1 MNGRKKIAV
10 AGATG
15 RLRRELEAQQ
25 WGAPSARPIETS
37 VSSWR
42 AVSASRK
49 CVCSASANVCSNRGE
64 GRAAGVGQA
73 AVLVGGGALEPAA
86 GDEVVGETGNAAG
99 ADDDL
104 IGQVA
109 NGGAAGVQAR
119 EPRQQ
124 LEAAEAGAVRAVEG
138 TVDRSHHTALD
149 VEQPEQRL
157 GPGLE
162 SRRHRTSLS
171 GSTHRPSRGPP
182 QEFVYACMYACARR

>member
-37 VSSWR
+37 VSSCR
-42 AVSASRK
+42 ARE
-49 CVCSASANVCSNRGE
+49 CVEEVRLQRVGERLLHRGE

-73 AVLVGGGALEPAA
+73 TRKPALVGGGALEPAA
-86 GDEVVGETGNAAG
+86 DDEVLGEPGDAAR

-104 IGQVA
+104 IGEVA
-109 NGGAAGVQAR
+109 KRGAVGVQAR
-119 EPRQQ
+119 EPGQQ

-138 TVDRSHHTALD
+138 IVDRADDMGLD

-162 SRRHRTSLS
+162 ASGIACLS
-171 GSTHRPSRGPP
+171 GA
-182 QEFVYACMYACARR
+182 FIAR